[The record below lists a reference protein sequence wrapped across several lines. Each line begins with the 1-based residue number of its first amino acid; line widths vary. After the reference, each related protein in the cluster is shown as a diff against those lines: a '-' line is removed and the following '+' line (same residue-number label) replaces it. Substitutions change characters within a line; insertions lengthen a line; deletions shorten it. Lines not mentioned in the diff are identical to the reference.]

1 MKGLAVGFF
10 AAALVLA
17 AGLVQESHAQSS
29 ECPSGEVRVSGQ
41 CVPAVRE
48 SANTMNLSVEKTVK
62 DADACAAG
70 DEGAKCRQSASETDR
85 IFDDADV
92 IVLKGT
98 VSSFTEKSAVT
109 IIIRDPAG
117 NIAHFAQANPVKST
131 TANIGTDTNPRS
143 IPGAFEITVNPIGPK
158 WKADGDYK
166 VSASYGT
173 DKSEITFAFTGSDV
187 GGASNLGE
195 VVPPADGDDD
205 GDDGTDPPPPVVEE
219 KLVVKEVLSDGLYV
233 ISEEQ
238 LDLVPAASIRGLAD
252 NGTDYKVEPS
262 ALGLADD
269 RIEVPPPKP
278 VLEKLAVKE
287 VLDDG
292 SYVVSAD
299 QLGLIDP
306 TSILGPADNG
316 ADFKVD
322 PAKTGL
328 SADRVTL
335 PPPKPAPATPSEPEK
350 TEMPEKPKCG
360 DGTVADADGVCQL
373 IQQDNRSGCLV
384 ATAAYGSE
392 FAPQVQ
398 ALREIRDG
406 TLYSTEAGA
415 SFMSGFNDIYYAFSP
430 AVADLEREHPAFKE
444 AVRLALSPMLASLGI
459 MSLAEPGSESQVL
472 GYGLAVI
479 ALNLGMYVGLPAGA
493 FVAVRRR

>member
-1 MKGLAVGFF
+1 MKALAVAAL

-17 AGLVQESHAQSS
+17 AGLAQESHAQN
-29 ECPSGEVRVSGQ
+29 CRAGEVMSGGQ

-62 DADACAAG
+62 DADACASG
-70 DEGAKCRQSASETDR
+70 DEGAKCRQSAAETDR
-85 IFDDADV
+85 IFDDGDV

-109 IIIRDPAG
+109 VIIRDPAG

-143 IPGAFEITVNPIGPK
+143 IPGAFEITVKPIGPK
-158 WKADGDYK
+158 WKAEGDYK

-195 VVPPADGDDD
+195 VVPPADGGEN
-205 GDDGTDPPPPVVEE
+205 GDDGTDPPPPAVEE
-219 KLVVKEVLSDGLYV
+219 KLVVKEVLADGMYV

-238 LDLVPAASIRGLAD
+238 LDLVPATSIRGLAD
-252 NGTDYKVEPS
+252 NGTDYKVDPK

-306 TSILGPADNG
+306 TSILGPAADG

-335 PPPKPAPATPSEPEK
+335 PPPKPVVTTPPEPEK
-350 TEMPEKPKCG
+350 PEMPEKPVCG
-360 DGTVADADGVCQL
+360 EGTVADADGVCQL

-398 ALREIRDG
+398 ALREVRDG

-415 SFMSGFNDIYYAFSP
+415 SFMSGFNEIYYAFSP
-430 AVADLEREHPAFKE
+430 AVADLEREHPLFKE

-459 MSLAEPGSESQVL
+459 MSLAEPGSEQQVL

-479 ALNLGMYVGLPAGA
+479 ALNLGMYIGVPAGA
-493 FVAVRRR
+493 VAAARRR

>member
-1 MKGLAVGFF
+1 MKALAVAAL

-17 AGLVQESHAQSS
+17 AGLAQESHAQN
-29 ECPSGEVRVSGQ
+29 CRAGEVMSGGQ

-62 DADACAAG
+62 DADACASG

-92 IVLKGT
+92 MILKGT

-143 IPGAFEITVNPIGPK
+143 IPGAFEITVKPIGPK
-158 WKADGDYK
+158 WKAEGDYK

-195 VVPPADGDDD
+195 VVPPTPPGGENGDD
-205 GDDGTDPPPPVVEE
+205 GDDPPPPVVQE
-219 KLVVKEVLSDGLYV
+219 KLVVKEVLADGLYV
-233 ISEEQ
+233 ISEDQ

-306 TSILGPADNG
+306 TSILGPAANG

-335 PPPKPAPATPSEPEK
+335 PPPKPAATTPPEPEK
-350 TEMPEKPKCG
+350 PDTPEKPVCG
-360 DGTVADADGVCQL
+360 EGTVADADGVCQL

-430 AVADLEREHPAFKE
+430 AVADLEREHPLFKE

-459 MSLAEPGSESQVL
+459 MSLAEPGSEQQVL

-479 ALNLGMYVGLPAGA
+479 ALNLGMYVGVPAGA
-493 FVAVRRR
+493 VAAARRR

>member
-1 MKGLAVGFF
+1 MKALAVAAL

-17 AGLVQESHAQSS
+17 AGLVQESHAQN
-29 ECPSGEVRVSGQ
+29 CRAGEVMSGGQ
-41 CVPAVRE
+41 CVPAVKE
-48 SANTMNLSVEKTVK
+48 KPNTMNLSVEKTVK

-92 IVLKGT
+92 MVLKGT

-109 IIIRDPAG
+109 IIIRDPSG

-131 TANIGTDTNPRS
+131 TANTGTSIMPQS
-143 IPGAFEITVNPIGPK
+143 IPGTFEITIKPIGPK

-166 VSASYGT
+166 VSASYGA
-173 DKSEITFAFTGSDV
+173 DKSEIAFAFTGSDV
-187 GGASNLGE
+187 GGASNLGA
-195 VVPPADGDDD
+195 VVPPENGEENGDGNN
-205 GDDGTDPPPPVVEE
+205 GDDPPPPVVQE
-219 KLVVKEVLSDGLYV
+219 KLVVKEVLADGLYV

-238 LDLVPAASIRGLAD
+238 LDLVPATSIRGLAD
-252 NGTDYKVEPS
+252 NGTDYKVDPKV
-262 ALGLADD
+262 LDLADD

-278 VLEKLAVKE
+278 VLEKLVVKE

-292 SYVVSAD
+292 SYIVSPD

-306 TSILGPADNG
+306 TAILGPAPNG
-316 ADFKVD
+316 TDFKVN

-328 SADRVTL
+328 SADRLTL
-335 PPPKPAPATPSEPEK
+335 PPPKPETPPVEPEK
-350 TEMPEKPKCG
+350 PDMPERPDCG
-360 DGTVADADGVCQL
+360 PGTAADADGVCQL

-415 SFMSGFNDIYYAFSP
+415 SFMSGFNDVYYAFSP
-430 AVADLEREHPAFKE
+430 AVADLEREHPLFKE

-459 MSLAEPGSESQVL
+459 MSLAEPGSEQQVL

-479 ALNLGMYVGLPAGA
+479 ALNLGMYVGVPAGA
-493 FVAVRRR
+493 VVAARRR

>member
-1 MKGLAVGFF
+1 MKALAVAAF

-17 AGLVQESHAQSS
+17 AGLAQESHAQN
-29 ECPSGEVRVSGQ
+29 CRAGEVMSGGQ

-62 DADACAAG
+62 DADACASG
-70 DEGAKCRQSASETDR
+70 DEGAKCRQSAAETDR
-85 IFDDADV
+85 IFDDGDV

-109 IIIRDPAG
+109 VIIRDPAG

-143 IPGAFEITVNPIGPK
+143 IPGAFEITVKPIGPK
-158 WKADGDYK
+158 WKAEGDYK

-195 VVPPADGDDD
+195 VVPPADGGEN
-205 GDDGTDPPPPVVEE
+205 GDDGTDPPPPAVEE
-219 KLVVKEVLSDGLYV
+219 KLVVKEVLADGMYV

-238 LDLVPAASIRGLAD
+238 LDLVPATSIRGLAD
-252 NGTDYKVEPS
+252 NGTDYKVDPK

-306 TSILGPADNG
+306 TSILGPAADG

-335 PPPKPAPATPSEPEK
+335 PPPKPVVTTPPEPEK
-350 TEMPEKPKCG
+350 PEMPEKPVCG
-360 DGTVADADGVCQL
+360 EGTVADADGVCQL

-398 ALREIRDG
+398 ALREVRDG

-415 SFMSGFNDIYYAFSP
+415 SFMSGFNEIYYAFSP
-430 AVADLEREHPAFKE
+430 AVADLEREHPLFKE

-459 MSLAEPGSESQVL
+459 MSLAEPGSEQQVL

-479 ALNLGMYVGLPAGA
+479 ALNLGMYVGVPAGA
-493 FVAVRRR
+493 VAAARRR

>member
-1 MKGLAVGFF
+1 MKALAVAAL

-17 AGLVQESHAQSS
+17 AGLAHESHAQN
-29 ECPSGEVRVSGQ
+29 CRAGEVMSGGQ

-62 DADACAAG
+62 DADACASG
-70 DEGAKCRQSASETDR
+70 DEGAKCRQSAAETDR
-85 IFDDADV
+85 IFDDGDV

-109 IIIRDPAG
+109 VIIRDPAG

-143 IPGAFEITVNPIGPK
+143 IPGAFEITVKPIGPK
-158 WKADGDYK
+158 WKAEGDYK

-195 VVPPADGDDD
+195 VVPPADGGEN
-205 GDDGTDPPPPVVEE
+205 GDDGTDPPPPAVEE
-219 KLVVKEVLSDGLYV
+219 KLVVKEVLADGMYV

-238 LDLVPAASIRGLAD
+238 LDLVPATSIRGLAD
-252 NGTDYKVEPS
+252 NGTDYKVDPK

-306 TSILGPADNG
+306 TSILGPAADG

-335 PPPKPAPATPSEPEK
+335 PPPKPVVTTPPEPEK
-350 TEMPEKPKCG
+350 PEMPEKPVCG
-360 DGTVADADGVCQL
+360 EGTVADADGVCQL

-398 ALREIRDG
+398 ALREVRDG

-415 SFMSGFNDIYYAFSP
+415 SFMSGFNEIYYAFSP
-430 AVADLEREHPAFKE
+430 AVADLEREHPLFKE

-459 MSLAEPGSESQVL
+459 MSLAEPGSEQQVL

-479 ALNLGMYVGLPAGA
+479 ALNLGMYVGVPAGA
-493 FVAVRRR
+493 VAAARRR